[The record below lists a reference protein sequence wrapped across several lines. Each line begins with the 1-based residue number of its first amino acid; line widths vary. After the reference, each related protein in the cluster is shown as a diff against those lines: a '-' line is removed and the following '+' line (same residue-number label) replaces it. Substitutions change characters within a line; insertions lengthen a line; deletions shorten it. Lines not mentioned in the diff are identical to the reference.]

1 MFLNLRG
8 LGCPGKQLHNGFPDG
23 FRTRISLCCSAA
35 PPCAATTP
43 RRLRPSP
50 DHSASFSEREQR
62 RFPPGACFAC
72 SCFQID
78 VDFSMFSPS
87 ARPHRSQEQAP
98 GVPEPSPPRISPSW
112 AGGRDGRAP
121 VELSGSPSAASA
133 SLPTARCGAARLSG
147 NNPARRSAPFPLSP
161 AARLIPARFISLVRL
176 LARF

>member
-1 MFLNLRG
+1 MFFNLRG
-8 LGCPGKQLHNGFPDG
+8 LGCPGKQLHNDFPDG

-98 GVPEPSPPRISPSW
+98 GVPEPSPPRVSPTR
-112 AGGRDGRAP
+112 AGDAMAGCPSSSRDLRLPRLFPCPPPDVGQLA
-121 VELSGSPSAASA
+121 SPGI
-133 SLPTARCGAARLSG
+133 TRRGARRRS
-147 NNPARRSAPFPLSP
+147 RSAP
-161 AARLIPARFISLVRL
+161 RRG
-176 LARF
+176 